1 MRLRWTLVLS
11 AATACSAAAAAL
23 AGPLPAGVWG
33 SAQGNFTVYA
43 DSATLDMPCAAG
55 RIPSPIVTD
64 SSGAF
69 DIAGFYAP
77 QVGPVSIDGPA
88 WQPARF
94 VANRSGDELTLT
106 IVRASGDSIGSLKFH
121 RGTTGQFARCL

>member
-1 MRLRWTLVLS
+1 MPRRRTLVLC
-11 AATACSAAAAAL
+11 AAAACSGAAAL

-55 RIPSPIVTD
+55 RIPSPIVAD
-64 SSGAF
+64 SNGAF
-69 DIAGFYAP
+69 DIGGFYAP

-94 VANRSGDELTLT
+94 VARRSGDELTLT

-121 RGTTGQFARCL
+121 RGTPGQVARCL

>member
-1 MRLRWTLVLS
+1 MQRCRTVVLC
-11 AATACSAAAAAL
+11 AATACSAAAAL

-64 SSGAF
+64 SNGAF
-69 DIAGFYAP
+69 DIGGFYAP

-94 VANRSGDELTLT
+94 VAKRSGDELTLT
-106 IVRASGDSIGSLKFH
+106 VVRASGDSIGPLHLH

>member
-1 MRLRWTLVLS
+1 MQRRRIVALC
-11 AATACSAAAAAL
+11 AATAWSAAAAL
-23 AGPLPAGVWG
+23 AGPLPTGVWG

-64 SSGAF
+64 SNGAF
-69 DIAGFYAP
+69 DIAGFFAP

-88 WQPARF
+88 WVPARF
-94 VANRSGDELTLT
+94 VAKRNGDELTLT
-106 IVRASGDSIGSLKFH
+106 IVRAGADNIGSLKFH
-121 RGTTGQFARCL
+121 HGTPGQFARCL

>member
-1 MRLRWTLVLS
+1 MPRRRTLVLC
-11 AATACSAAAAAL
+11 AATACSAAVAL

-33 SAQGNFTVYA
+33 GAQGNFTVYA
-43 DSATLDMPCAAG
+43 DSATLDLPCAAG

-64 SSGAF
+64 SNGAF
-69 DIAGFYAP
+69 DIGGFFAP

-94 VANRSGDELTLT
+94 VARRSGDELTLT
-106 IVRASGDSIGSLKFH
+106 IVRASGDSIGPLKFQ
-121 RGTTGQFARCL
+121 RGTPGQFPRCL

>member
-1 MRLRWTLVLS
+1 MQRRRIVVLC
-11 AATACSAAAAAL
+11 AAAACAGAAAL

-55 RIPSPIVTD
+55 RILSPIITD
-64 SSGAF
+64 SNGAF

-77 QVGPVSIDGPA
+77 QVGPVSINGPA

-94 VANRSGDELTLT
+94 VAKRSGDELSLT
-106 IVRASGDSIGSLKFH
+106 IVRAGGDSIGSLKFH
-121 RGTTGQFARCL
+121 RGTPGQFPRCL

>member
-1 MRLRWTLVLS
+1 MQRCRTVVLC
-11 AATACSAAAAAL
+11 AATACSAAAAL

-64 SSGAF
+64 SNGAF
-69 DIAGFYAP
+69 DVAGFYVP

-94 VANRSGDELTLT
+94 VARRSGDELTLT

-121 RGTTGQFARCL
+121 RGTQGQFARCL

>member
-1 MRLRWTLVLS
+1 MQRRRILVLC
-11 AATACSAAAAAL
+11 AATACSGAAAL
-23 AGPLPAGVWG
+23 AGPLPTGVWG
-33 SAQGNFTVYA
+33 SAQGNFTVYV

-64 SSGAF
+64 SNGAF
-69 DIAGFYAP
+69 EIGGFYAP

-94 VANRSGDELTLT
+94 VAKRRGDELTLT
-106 IVRASGDSIGSLKFH
+106 IVRASADTIGSLKFR
-121 RGTTGQFARCL
+121 RGTPGQFARCL

>member
-1 MRLRWTLVLS
+1 MQRCRILVLF
-11 AATACSAAAAAL
+11 AAAACSAAAML
-23 AGPLPAGVWG
+23 AGPVPAGVWG

-55 RIPSPIVTD
+55 RIPSPIVAD
-64 SSGAF
+64 SNGAF
-69 DIAGFYAP
+69 DIGGFYAP

-94 VANRSGDELTLT
+94 VAKRSGDELTLT
-106 IVRASGDSIGSLKFH
+106 VVRASGDSIGPLHLH

>member
-1 MRLRWTLVLS
+1 MQQRWTVVLC
-11 AATACSAAAAAL
+11 AATACSAAAAP

-55 RIPSPIVTD
+55 RIPSPIVTN
-64 SSGAF
+64 SNGSF
-69 DIAGFYAP
+69 DIEGFFAP

-94 VANRSGDELTLT
+94 VAKRNGDELTLM
-106 IVRASGDSIGSLKFH
+106 IVRASADSIGPLKLH
-121 RGTTGQFARCL
+121 RGTPGQFARCL